1 MSAPRDPNHVRT
13 GIIGLAVSAAIV
25 LAGLQYDQLH
35 FLSGGLTYSARF
47 EDAGGLVPGDDVM
60 LAGVTVGDVT
70 DVRLDEQA
78 VLVTFRIQ
86 DGIGL
91 GDGTGADI
99 KTNTVLGRKSLA
111 LRPGGD
117 GVMRP
122 GTVIP
127 LEYTNSPY
135 SLTDALGDLT
145 TSVSELDT
153 DRINDSLDALSESLQ
168 DTPPE
173 IRGALEGMTRLS
185 QSINERDESLRE
197 LLERAES
204 VTGIL
209 SERSDHINELVVD
222 ANALFG
228 ELSLRRDAITE
239 LIANVSAVSRQL
251 TGLVQDNQAQMA
263 PTLEKLNL
271 VTANLQANKENIAG
285 ALDGLGPYISAL
297 GESVASGPF
306 FNAYVSNILPAPW
319 WKAVVDG
326 FVAPEL
332 LLEDLED
339 VIPDNPPSIKKDG
352 E

>member
-1 MSAPRDPNHVRT
+1 MSAPRDPNYIRT

-35 FLSGGLTYSARF
+35 FLSGGLSYSARF
-47 EDAGGLVPGDDVM
+47 QDAGGLVPGDDVM
-60 LAGVTVGDVT
+60 LAGVNVGDVT
-70 DVRLDEQA
+70 DVRLDGQA
-78 VLVTFRIQ
+78 VLVSFRIQ

-91 GDGTGADI
+91 GDTTGADI

-122 GTVIP
+122 NSIIGI
-127 LEYTNSPY
+127 ERTNSPY

-145 TSVSELDT
+145 TTVSELDT
-153 DRINDSLDALSESLQ
+153 DRINDSLDALSQSLEN
-168 DTPPE
+168 TPPE
-173 IRGALEGMTRLS
+173 IQGALEGMTRLS
-185 QSINERDESLRE
+185 QSINARDESLQQ

-209 SERSDHINELVVD
+209 AERSDQVNALIVD

-239 LIANVSAVSRQL
+239 LIANISSVSRQL

-319 WKAVVDG
+319 WKAVVDSQ
-326 FVAPEL
+326 VAPDL
-332 LLEDLED
+332 LPEDLQD
-339 VIPDNPPSIKKDG
+339 VIPDEPPTIKRDG

>member
-1 MSAPRDPNHVRT
+1 MSAPRDPNYIRT

-35 FLSGGLTYSARF
+35 FLSGGLSYSARF
-47 EDAGGLVPGDDVM
+47 QDAGGLVPGDDVM
-60 LAGVTVGDVT
+60 LAGVNVGDVT
-70 DVRLDEQA
+70 DVRLDDQA
-78 VLVTFRIQ
+78 VLVTFRIR

-91 GDGTGADI
+91 GDTTGADI

-122 GTVIP
+122 GSVIA
-127 LEYTNSPY
+127 LERTNSPY

-153 DRINDSLDALSESLQ
+153 DRINESLDALSQSLEN
-168 DTPPE
+168 TPPE
-173 IRGALEGMTRLS
+173 IQGALEGMTRLS
-185 QSINERDESLRE
+185 QSINARDESLDQ
-197 LLERAES
+197 LLERAEG
-204 VTGIL
+204 VTSIL
-209 SERSDHINELVVD
+209 AERSDQVNALIVD

-228 ELSLRRDAITE
+228 ELSLRLDAITE
-239 LIANVSAVSRQL
+239 LIANISSVSRQL

-319 WKAVVDG
+319 WKAVVDSQ
-326 FVAPEL
+326 VAPDL
-332 LLEDLED
+332 LPEDLQD
-339 VIPDNPPSIKKDG
+339 VIPDEPPTIKRDG

>member
-1 MSAPRDPNHVRT
+1 MSAPRPRSQVRI
-13 GIIGLAVSAAIV
+13 GIIGLVVSATVV

-35 FLSGGLTYSARF
+35 FLSGGLSYSAHF

-60 LAGVTVGDVT
+60 LAGVDVGDVT
-70 DVRLDEQA
+70 DVRLDGQA
-78 VLVTFRIQ
+78 VLVTFRIR

-91 GDGTGADI
+91 GSGTGADI

-111 LRPGGD
+111 IRPHGTD
-117 GVMRP
+117 VMRP
-122 GTVIP
+122 GSVIA
-127 LEYTNSPY
+127 LDRTNSPY

-153 DRINDSLDALSESLQ
+153 DRINESLEALSGSLEN
-168 DTPPE
+168 TPPE

-197 LLERAES
+197 LLERAEQ

-209 SERSDHINELVVD
+209 SERSDQVNELIVD

-228 ELSLRRDAITE
+228 ELTLRRDAITE

-251 TGLVQDNQAQMA
+251 SGLVQDNQAQMA

-319 WKAVVDG
+319 WKAIVDSQL
-326 FVAPEL
+326 AP
-332 LLEDLED
+332 DLFPESLQD
-339 VIPDNPPSIKKDG
+339 VIPDNPPTIKRDG

>member
-1 MSAPRDPNHVRT
+1 MSAPRQRSQVQV
-13 GIIGLAVSAAIV
+13 GIIGLAVSTAIV

-47 EDAGGLVPGDDVM
+47 EDAGGLVAGDNVM
-60 LAGVTVGDVT
+60 LAGVDVGDVT

-78 VLVTFRIQ
+78 VLVTFRIR

-91 GDGTGADI
+91 GSGTGADI
-99 KTNTVLGRKSLA
+99 KTNTVLGRKSMA
-111 LRPGGD
+111 LHPHGND
-117 GVMRP
+117 VMRP
-122 GTVIP
+122 GSVID
-127 LEYTNSPY
+127 LDRTNSPY

-145 TSVSELDT
+145 TSMSELDT
-153 DRINDSLDALSESLQ
+153 GRINESLDALSESLEN
-168 DTPPE
+168 TPPE
-173 IRGALEGMTRLS
+173 IRGALDGMTRLS
-185 QSINERDESLRE
+185 QSINERDESLQQ
-197 LLERAES
+197 LLERAEN

-209 SERSDHINELVVD
+209 AERSDQVNELVVD

-228 ELSLRRDAITE
+228 ELSLRRDAITQ
-239 LIANVSAVSRQL
+239 LITNVSAVSRQL

-319 WKAVVDG
+319 WKAIVDSQL
-326 FVAPEL
+326 AP
-332 LLEDLED
+332 DLFPESLQD
-339 VIPDNPPSIKKDG
+339 VIPENPPTIKRDG

>member
-1 MSAPRDPNHVRT
+1 MSSSREPNHVQI
-13 GIIGLAVSAAIV
+13 GIVGLAVSTALV
-25 LAGLQYDQLH
+25 LAGLQYDQLQ
-35 FLSGGLTYSARF
+35 FISGGPTYSAQF
-47 EDAGGLVPGDDVM
+47 SDAGGLVPGDDVM
-60 LAGVTVGDVT
+60 ISGVNVGDVT
-70 DVRLDEQA
+70 DVRLDNQL
-78 VLVTFRIQ
+78 VLVTFRIR
-86 DGIGL
+86 DGIAL
-91 GDGTGADI
+91 GDATGADI

-111 LRPGGD
+111 VRPDGT

-122 GTVIP
+122 GSVITVDR
-127 LEYTNSPY
+127 TNSPY

-145 TSVSELDT
+145 TTVSDLDT
-153 DRINDSLDALSESLQ
+153 DQINESLDALSGSLQ

-185 QSINERDESLRE
+185 QSINSRDESLLQ

-209 SERSDHINELVVD
+209 AERSDQVNALLVD
-222 ANALFG
+222 ANSLFG

-239 LIANVSAVSRQL
+239 LIANISSVSRQL
-251 TGLVQDNQAQMA
+251 TGVVQDNQAQMA
-263 PTLEKLNL
+263 PTLEKLNA

-306 FNAYVSNILPAPW
+306 FNAYVSNVLPAPW
-319 WKAVVDG
+319 WKALVDSQL
-326 FVAPEL
+326 APDL
-332 LLEDLED
+332 LPQDLQD
-339 VIPDNPPSIKKDG
+339 IIPKEPPSITRDG

>member
-1 MSAPRDPNHVRT
+1 MSAPRERSHVQI
-13 GIIGLAVSAAIV
+13 GIVGLGVSAALV
-25 LAGLQYDQLH
+25 LAGLQYDQLQ
-35 FLSGGLTYSARF
+35 FLSGGLSYSARF
-47 EDAGGLVPGDDVM
+47 EDAGGLVAGDDVM
-60 LAGVTVGDVT
+60 LSGVTVGDVT
-70 DVRLDEQA
+70 DVRLDGQA
-78 VLVTFRIQ
+78 VLVTFTVE

-111 LRPGGD
+111 VRPGGS

-122 GTVIP
+122 GSVI
-127 LEYTNSPY
+127 EIDRTNSPY

-145 TSVSELDT
+145 TTVSELDT
-153 DRINDSLDALSESLQ
+153 GQINESLDALSDSLQ
-168 DTPPE
+168 DTAPE

-185 QSINERDESLRE
+185 QSINSRDESLMQ
-197 LLERAES
+197 LLERAEN
-204 VTGIL
+204 VTTIL
-209 SERSDHINELVVD
+209 SERSDQVNTLIVD

-228 ELSLRRDAITE
+228 ELNLRRDAITE
-239 LIANVSAVSRQL
+239 LIANISAVSRQL
-251 TGLVQDNQAQMA
+251 TGLVQDNQSQMG
-263 PTLEKLNL
+263 PTLEKLNK

-319 WKAVVDG
+319 WKAIVDSQ
-326 FVAPEL
+326 VAPDL
-332 LLEDLED
+332 LPEDLQN
-339 VIPDNPPSIKKDG
+339 VIPKEPPSIKRDG